1 MKKTFPYKM
10 IVCIFIIM
18 VIVFVILK
26 HTMTFW
32 AVSQDFINIVKTIF
46 LAVVICVF
54 LFVIAFYF
62 VKNRKK

>member
-32 AVSQDFINIVKTIF
+32 AVSQDFTNIVKTIS
-46 LAVVICVF
+46 L
-54 LFVIAFYF
+54 
-62 VKNRKK
+62 R